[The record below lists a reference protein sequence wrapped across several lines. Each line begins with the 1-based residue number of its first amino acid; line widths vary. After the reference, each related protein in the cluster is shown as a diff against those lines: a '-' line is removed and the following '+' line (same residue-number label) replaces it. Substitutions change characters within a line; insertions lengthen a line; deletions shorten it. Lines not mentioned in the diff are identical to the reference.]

1 MIKFS
6 LFALIATLVISQLI
20 ILDVFAQVSTEGSPF
35 DFFMIISTSNM
46 TINPYNAF
54 ELCNLVLHR
63 HEVVGMSLES
73 IQLTQLTGH
82 LTPCE

>member
-1 MIKFS
+1 
-6 LFALIATLVISQLI
+6 
-20 ILDVFAQVSTEGSPF
+20 
-35 DFFMIISTSNM
+35 M

-82 LTPCE
+82 VTPHE